1 MGLFKGLMYYQTGI
15 HKILVNMNERN
26 KKKMIIHDIFFY
38 NLNLVCFEKYVVQAK
53 IRMVMMFDF

>member
-1 MGLFKGLMYYQTGI
+1 MREI
-15 HKILVNMNERN
+15 